1 MLGESPRLPFLQV
14 KQCTFALITMTTT
27 LLTVFLCPAERRKT
41 SKRRE
46 REAAAAALATRCFLI
61 SHFVNIL
68 TSKLRRRSPLFARIA
83 IIVKKRRGR
92 RAQAL

>member
-1 MLGESPRLPFLQV
+1 MHICINHHDNDTPD
-14 KQCTFALITMTTT
+14 C
-27 LLTVFLCPAERRKT
+27 VFVPGRKKKDEQAE
-41 SKRRE
+41 RE
-46 REAAAAALATRCFLI
+46 REREAAAALATRCFLI